1 MVALWRG
8 WSLELPILL
17 FSVAVMLSSFAFSR
31 LFKLVTCFLSNYFL
45 SWIVLLKTS
54 AEKLHIF
61 PWGII
66 SLEYIPRWGISRPK
80 QRTAAQLLLN
90 ITRYSKGLAQLTI
103 PPTPPIFL
111 FFSPICWQRSYF
123 LFFSIYSLLSN
134 TCWMPLSAIS
144 KHISSKWAFSFFNE
158 KSLESSSHLR
168 SHSQRQMRVHWPEHS
183 YSLYEPC
190 GSHTGWRPVSGM
202 KKYADPN

>member
-1 MVALWRG
+1 
-8 WSLELPILL
+8 
-17 FSVAVMLSSFAFSR
+17 MLSSFAFSR

-45 SWIVLLKTS
+45 SWIVLLKTA

-61 PWGII
+61 PLGVI

-90 ITRYSKGLAQLTI
+90 ITSCSRRIGSTYYPAHTSN
-103 PPTPPIFL
+103 FCL
-111 FFSPICWQRSYF
+111 FFSTICWQRSYF
-123 LFFSIYSLLSN
+123 YFSHTYSLLSN
-134 TCWMPLSAIS
+134 MCQMPLSAIS

-158 KSLESSSHLR
+158 KSLESSNHLR
-168 SHSQRQMRVHWPEHS
+168 SHSQRQMRVHWPEHY
-183 YSLYEPC
+183 YSFYEPC
-190 GSHTGWRPVSGM
+190 GSHTGWWPVSGM

>member
-1 MVALWRG
+1 MNSAIKNICRKTAYLPLGNHFLGIYSQMGNFQAKAKNSCPALVKYYQLLQKDW
-8 WSLELPILL
+8 LNLP
-17 FSVAVMLSSFAFSR
+17 
-31 LFKLVTCFLSNYFL
+31 
-45 SWIVLLKTS
+45 
-54 AEKLHIF
+54 
-61 PWGII
+61 
-66 SLEYIPRWGISRPK
+66 SRPHL
-80 QRTAAQLLLN
+80 QFFCFSLQSVDN
-90 ITRYSKGLAQLTI
+90 GL
-103 PPTPPIFL
+103 IFY
-111 FFSPICWQRSYF
+111 FSH
-123 LFFSIYSLLSN
+123 IYSLLSN